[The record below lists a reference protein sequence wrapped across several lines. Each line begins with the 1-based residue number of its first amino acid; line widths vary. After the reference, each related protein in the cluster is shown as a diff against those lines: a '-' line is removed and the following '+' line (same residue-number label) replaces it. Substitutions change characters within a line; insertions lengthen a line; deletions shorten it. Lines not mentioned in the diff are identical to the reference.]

1 MFSVVIPVYYNEAS
15 LPQLISEL
23 KDVDEQLKQ
32 ALEVVFVIDGCKD
45 NSASLLRRELSTV
58 GFSSKVLVL
67 SRNFG
72 SFAAIRAGFTETSGD
87 LIAVLAADLQEPTT
101 LLLDFE
107 SALLDSESD
116 IAVGVR
122 KSRKDPYLSKL
133 FSNTF
138 WQLYRKIAQP
148 EMPRGGID
156 IFACTRQVLDEILKL
171 PESNS
176 SLVGLVVWLG
186 FNRVEVPY
194 ERKERQHG
202 KSGWT
207 LKKKLR
213 YLFDS
218 VYSFSDLPFRILLWL
233 GIAGLIVSLL
243 ISFVVFFSWFF
254 DLITVP
260 GYTVIVLLITCFSAL
275 NCIGFGFVGGYL
287 WRTFENTKA
296 RPGFIIARQWSR
308 PERKGYVNEQ

>member
-1 MFSVVIPVYYNEAS
+1 MK
-15 LPQLISEL
+15 L
-23 KDVDEQLKQ
+23 KDVAKQLKQ
-32 ALEVVFVIDGCKD
+32 VLEVVFVIDGCKD
-45 NSASLLRRELSTV
+45 ASASLLRRELADV
-58 GFSSKVLVL
+58 DFASKVLIL

-72 SFAAIRAGFTETSGD
+72 SFAAIKAGFTEVSGD
-87 LIAVLAADLQEPTT
+87 VIAVLAADLQEPTT

-107 SALLDSESD
+107 KALRNSEHD

-148 EMPRGGID
+148 EMPRGGVD

-186 FNRVEVPY
+186 FNRTEVPY
-194 ERKERQHG
+194 ERQARQHG

-233 GIAGLIVSLL
+233 CISGLI
-243 ISFVVFFSWFF
+243 ISFVVSLIVFFSWLFN
-254 DLITVP
+254 LITVP

-296 RPGFIIARQWSR
+296 RPAFIISKQWSW
-308 PERKGYVNEQ
+308 PENERLR